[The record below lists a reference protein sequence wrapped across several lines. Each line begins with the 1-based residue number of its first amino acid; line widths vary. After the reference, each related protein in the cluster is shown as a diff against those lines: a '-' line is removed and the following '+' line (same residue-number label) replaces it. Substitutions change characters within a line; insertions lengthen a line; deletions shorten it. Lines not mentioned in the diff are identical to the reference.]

1 MTDFPEYRDAV
12 HRLIHDIPK
21 TPRRVFD
28 DNELLAKN
36 KRVAAF
42 FGDPQNTHPAVHVA
56 GTSGKGSIC
65 YSVEAILRAHGKRT
79 GLLVSPHVYDIRER
93 IQLLGSY
100 IRRDFFS
107 KIFHEV
113 DDTVVAH
120 GERLSYFEMTTMM
133 GYVAFGHSD
142 IDYQVIET
150 GMGGRLDATN
160 TITRKD
166 KVCILAQIGL
176 DHVEALGHTLEKI
189 AEQKAGIVQPGNY
202 VVALEQAPEV
212 MAVFEA
218 RAKEMN
224 ATLEWI
230 KPAGAYEVTNTRLT
244 KAACRYV
251 AKRDG
256 WHYDEQV
263 AHQALDNL
271 AIPARF
277 EKRMVAHHTV
287 ILDGAHNLQ
296 KLGGLVDRLERTN
309 LEPVTFVLA
318 LGEQRDIIASLMVLK
333 NAAKRVIATEY
344 FTQEQD
350 IPIRPIGAAV
360 IVEAAHSLGIEC
372 EVAASP
378 ASALAKAKTYPEP
391 IVVTGSFY
399 LVSELDE
406 FAR

>member
-1 MTDFPEYRDAV
+1 MTDFPEYREAV

-21 TPRRVFD
+21 TPRRAFD
-28 DNELLAKN
+28 DNELLAKS
-36 KRVAAF
+36 RRITAL
-42 FGDPQNTHPAVHVA
+42 FGDPQNTHSAIHVA

-100 IRRDFFS
+100 IRRDLFT
-107 KIFHEV
+107 KVFHEV
-113 DDTVVAH
+113 DDTAQVH
-120 GERLSYFEMTTMM
+120 NERLSYFEMTTMM

-166 KVCILAQIGL
+166 KVCVLAQIGL

-189 AEQKAGIVQPGNY
+189 AEQKAGIIQPGNH
-202 VVALEQAPEV
+202 VIALEQAPEV

-218 RAKEMN
+218 KAHAMN
-224 ATLEWI
+224 AELEWI
-230 KPAGAYEVTNTRLT
+230 KPAEAYEVTNARLT
-244 KAACRYV
+244 EAACRYV

-256 WHYDEQV
+256 WQYDEQT

-277 EKRMVAHHTV
+277 EKRTVAGHTI

-309 LEPVTFVLA
+309 LEPVTFIVA
-318 LGEQRDIIASLMVLK
+318 LGEHRDIIASLMVLK

-344 FTQEQD
+344 FTEEQD
-350 IPIRPIGAAV
+350 IPTRPIGANV

-372 EVAASP
+372 EAAASP
-378 ASALAKAKTYPEP
+378 SSALAKAKTFSEP
-391 IVVTGSFY
+391 IVATGSFY